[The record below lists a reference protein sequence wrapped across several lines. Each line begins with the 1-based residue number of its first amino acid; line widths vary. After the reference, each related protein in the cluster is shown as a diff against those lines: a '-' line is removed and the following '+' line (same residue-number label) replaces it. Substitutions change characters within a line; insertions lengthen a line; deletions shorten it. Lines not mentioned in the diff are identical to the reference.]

1 MNKEN
6 ANCTRISREGHL
18 CLFSLHGW
26 PKPRQ
31 SLLFAR
37 PGQRDRQRDVWQFP
51 LAYCTVSSKAS
62 RFGSVGKMASG
73 GGDSGENNQDIPP
86 NEDERTVFQDTEGI
100 FRHFM
105 FQRYQDE
112 TQRGEEHGEMDSPS
126 ASARPDALEELRS
139 CNDIHPFSQHVPV
152 IGRRLG
158 EIGDEIDAKYKDQ
171 FKDMID
177 SLSLTPAT
185 AYETFAAVARRLF
198 RTGINWGR
206 VVALLCFGYE
216 IAVTVIRRGFSG
228 SFLRRI
234 IRFVVDFIFKE
245 RIARWIA
252 QHGGWVRLIVRF
264 TVKCRLLDIEGCM
277 ELTNDF
283 W

>member
-1 MNKEN
+1 
-6 ANCTRISREGHL
+6 
-18 CLFSLHGW
+18 
-26 PKPRQ
+26 
-31 SLLFAR
+31 
-37 PGQRDRQRDVWQFP
+37 
-51 LAYCTVSSKAS
+51 
-62 RFGSVGKMASG
+62 MASG
-73 GGDSGENNQDIPP
+73 GGESSQNNQDIPP
-86 NEDERTVFQDTEGI
+86 NEDETTVNQNAEGI
-100 FRHFM
+100 VAHFM
-105 FQRYQDE
+105 VRRHQRE
-112 TQRGEEHGEMDSPS
+112 TQRAEEHGEIDSPS
-126 ASARPDALEELRS
+126 ARASPDALEELRS
-139 CNDIHPFSQHVPV
+139 QAPPIPQPIQDVATQLEEV
-152 IGRRLG
+152 
-158 EIGDEIDAKYKDQ
+158 GDEIYVKYRKKFRNMADA
-171 FKDMID
+171 
-177 SLSLTPAT
+177 LSLTPGMV
-185 AYETFAAVARRLF
+185 YESFAAVARRLF